1 MPCEYI
7 IFGSSHKSSTLDIE
21 NGFVGKGRTRG
32 EAGRREKEV
41 ENLVFMAAMSMKIY
55 VQQIRRFISID
66 GYYIHFFNIP
76 L

>member
-7 IFGSSHKSSTLDIE
+7 IFPSPLHTTDKEQSIAEDIE
-21 NGFVGKGRTRG
+21 TISERVESR
-32 EAGRREKEV
+32 AKE
-41 ENLVFMAAMSMKIY
+41 ENLVFMAVMSMKIY

-66 GYYIHFFNIP
+66 GYYVHFFNIP